1 MFIEH
6 LNESIEDQD
15 VGTLM
20 DAKEK
25 IEAIIAAKAHDEIRA
40 IEQQIDELQ
49 AKRIRLIE
57 LYGEPKKVKKT
68 RKTSTS
74 IVKFRHPETGKTWS
88 GRGKTPKWIVEARQI
103 YPEDQ
108 LLNE

>member
-1 MFIEH
+1 MFIED

-20 DAKEK
+20 DVKEK
-25 IEAIIAAKAHDEIRA
+25 IEVVIAAKAHDEIRA
-40 IEQQIDELQ
+40 IEQQIAELT
-49 AKRIRLIE
+49 IRKDKLIE
-57 LYGEPKKVKKT
+57 LYGKPKKVKKP
-68 RKTSTS
+68 RVNSS

-88 GRGKTPKWIVEARQI
+88 GRGKTPQWIVEARQV

-108 LLNE
+108 LVAA